1 MALLLIKN
9 GTIQSPYP
17 MGKMDILVAGN
28 KIIAIDSNI
37 SEHSVKTLD
46 KDAAII
52 DANLHWI
59 TPGLI
64 DTHIHFN
71 GAGGEN
77 GPQFRTP
84 PLQLS
89 SLIRAGITT
98 AVAPMGTDGFSRS
111 LRELLAKSRGLENE
125 GITTYI
131 YTGSYSFPSVS
142 ITDNIITDIVLID
155 KIIGTKIALSD
166 HRSSHLTVEELR
178 RVTSDTRVA
187 GLIAGKAGKVEVHMG
202 SEEQG
207 LTLIEKAVEGTE
219 IPLTQL
225 RPTHVNRNRNL
236 FNQTIDFCAK
246 GGVADI
252 TTSMNDAAVAT
263 SECFD
268 QILNSKAP
276 LSQFTLSTDGN
287 GSMPVFND
295 AGDLVRMGTG
305 EVSTLLTALRDIIAN
320 DKNSIND
327 VLPLVT
333 ENAAKRLNLEKKG
346 TLKTGNDADILI
358 FSPSN
363 LELQYVVSQGR
374 IMMQEGELVQY
385 GTFETPDSTK

>member
-1 MALLLIKN
+1 
-9 GTIQSPYP
+9 
-17 MGKMDILVAGN
+17 
-28 KIIAIDSNI
+28 
-37 SEHSVKTLD
+37 
-46 KDAAII
+46 
-52 DANLHWI
+52 
-59 TPGLI
+59 
-64 DTHIHFN
+64 
-71 GAGGEN
+71 
-77 GPQFRTP
+77 
-84 PLQLS
+84 
-89 SLIRAGITT
+89 
-98 AVAPMGTDGFSRS
+98 
-111 LRELLAKSRGLENE
+111 
-125 GITTYI
+125 
-131 YTGSYSFPSVS
+131 
-142 ITDNIITDIVLID
+142 
-155 KIIGTKIALSD
+155 
-166 HRSSHLTVEELR
+166 
-178 RVTSDTRVA
+178 
-187 GLIAGKAGKVEVHMG
+187 MG

-236 FNQTIDFCAK
+236 FNQTIDFCSK